1 MKDKMSE
8 EQKAFEIYASKAV
21 TMYPG
26 PQSKA
31 NKSMDKFW
39 HLLTE
44 KEKGNLGVE
53 RWHGTNEPGTAGK
66 ESFYEACNNI
76 RKRLFQQTEREK

>member
-1 MKDKMSE
+1 MKLSE
-8 EQKAFEIYASKAV
+8 EQKAFEVYASKAV

-31 NKSMDKFW
+31 SKAKDKFW

-44 KEKGNLGVE
+44 KEKSHLITE

-66 ESFYEACNNI
+66 QSFYEECNKI
-76 RKRLFQQTEREK
+76 RQRLFEIKK